1 MDRRIMRPGV
11 RIAMVAL
18 VGLFTLSGLAQ
29 AQDRGGQWIGTW
41 STGPLAADPPAPSAQ
56 AAPAGPFATARL
68 QNQTLRQ
75 IVHTSIGGSE
85 ARVAISNLFGT
96 EALEIGAAHL
106 ALRADGSRIGRG
118 SHLTFGGHPAVTVE
132 AGSSVLSD
140 PIAIDVPALGDLAV
154 DLYLPGDTWGS
165 TSPATVHSTGL
176 TTNYLSSSGNHSGVS
191 DLPVDSTVQQW
202 YFVSRVDVWNA
213 TAPGAIVT
221 LGDSITDGTGSTV
234 DTNRRWPDFLAR
246 RLVAEYG
253 DRAPG
258 VLNVGI
264 AGNRVLSHNAGLGIL
279 QRAGI
284 PAPQNDGPP
293 NPNALFG
300 PSGLSRLD
308 RDVLLQPGVTHVIV
322 LETTNDIGMAFDAD
336 MPTVEDLIAA
346 HRTLIQRAHARGLE
360 IYAGTL
366 TPFEGAFYWTA
377 VGEAKRQALNDWI
390 RTSGAYDAVF
400 DFDAAVRDPDAP
412 TKMRADYHPGD
423 WLHPNDAGY
432 KAMADTIDL
441 ALFGVTT
448 HRRSAAATTG
458 PRTPW
463 GAPNLVGIWD
473 FRTITP
479 LERPEALADK
489 TVLTPEEAAAFQQAS
504 RESRNADRRDGGA
517 QADVERAY
525 NDFWWDWGD
534 ELTEDR
540 RTSLIVD
547 PADGR
552 IPARVDG
559 IDEADNARRTAR
571 RRPVKERV
579 IIGGPAHGPED
590 LGLSERC
597 MLGFNAGPPMQP
609 SAYNNN
615 IQLFQT
621 PDYVVILNEMVHDA
635 RIVPLVERPHLAA
648 GIRQWMGDSRGYW
661 EGDTFVVESTNF
673 TDKTGSFYTILQSY
687 GTGTT
692 LRLIER
698 FTLIDAD
705 RLLYAFTIDDPAT
718 FTEPFTAE
726 IPMKR
731 TDAPLFEYACH
742 EGNYGM
748 TNLLAGARVQER
760 AEAATTGTGS
770 R

>member
-1 MDRRIMRPGV
+1 MRPSTRLAV
-11 RIAMVAL
+11 VTL
-18 VGLFTLSGLAQ
+18 VGLFALSGLVS
-29 AQDRGGQWIGTW
+29 AQDAPGRWIGTW
-41 STGPLAADPPAPSAQ
+41 STGPLAADPPPPSAQ
-56 AAPAGPFATARL
+56 TEPAGPRGTPRIH
-68 QNQTLRQ
+68 NQTIRQ
-75 IVHTSIGGSE
+75 IVHTSIRGTQ
-85 ARVAISNLFGT
+85 ARVTISNLFGT

-106 ALRADGSRIGRG
+106 ALRADASRIRHG

-132 AGSSVLSD
+132 AGSTVLSD
-140 PIAIDVPALGDLAV
+140 PVALEVPALGDLAI

-165 TSPATVHSTGL
+165 TSPATIHATGL
-176 TTNYLSSSGNHSGVS
+176 TTNYLSSSGNHIGVS

-221 LGDSITDGTGSTV
+221 LGDSITDGTGSTA
-234 DTNRRWPDFLAR
+234 DTNSRWPDFLAR
-246 RLVAEYG
+246 RLAAEYG

-284 PAPQNDGPP
+284 PAPETDAPL

-322 LETTNDIGMAFDAD
+322 LETTNDIGMAFDAET
-336 MPTVEDLIAA
+336 PTVADLIAA
-346 HRTLIQRAHARGLE
+346 HRTLIQRAHAHGLE

-377 VGEAKRQALNDWI
+377 AGEAKRQAVNDWL
-390 RTSGAYDAVF
+390 RTGGAYDAVF
-400 DFDAAVRDPDAP
+400 DFDAAVRDPSAP
-412 TKMRADYHPGD
+412 TRMRADYHPGD

-432 KAMADTIDL
+432 EAMAETIDL
-441 ALFGVTT
+441 TLFAATDK
-448 HRRSAAATTG
+448 RRSAAGTTG

-463 GAPNLVGIWD
+463 GAPDLVGIWD

-479 LERPEALADK
+479 LERPAALADK
-489 TVLTPEEAAAFQQAS
+489 AVFTPEEAAEFQQAS
-504 RESRNADRRDGGA
+504 RENLNADRRDGGA

-534 ELTEDR
+534 GLTEDR

-552 IPARVDG
+552 VPPRVEG
-559 IDEADNARRTAR
+559 IDEEDHARRTAR
-571 RRPVKERV
+571 RRPIKERV

-597 MLGFNAGPPMQP
+597 VLGFNAGPPMQP

-621 PDYVVILNEMVHDA
+621 PDHVVILNEMVHDA
-635 RIVPLVERPHLAA
+635 RIVPLVERPHLAG
-648 GIRQWMGDSRGYW
+648 GIRQWLGDSRGYW
-661 EGDTFVVESTNF
+661 EGDTLVVESTNF
-673 TDKTGSFYTILQSY
+673 TDKTGSFNTILQSY
-687 GTGTT
+687 GSGTT
-692 LRLIER
+692 LRLLER
-698 FTLIDAD
+698 FTRIDD
-705 RLLYAFTIDDPAT
+705 ERLLYAFTVDDPAT

-748 TNLLAGARVQER
+748 TNLLAGARVLEAR
-760 AEAATTGTGS
+760 ATAKASGAAS